1 MTVTSPFRWNLGI
14 ALLSLTLAPLS
25 SAVAQVQH
33 PKKPAASRPAPRA
46 AAPSPS
52 AKAAPPPADVDA
64 NGMPIIQTAAPFALL
79 IDYDTGAVLLNKN
92 GDKRM
97 FPSSMTKMLTAYI
110 VFDKLKKGDIKL
122 DDELVVSERA
132 WRTQGSK
139 SFVPLGAHLKVE
151 DLLRGV
157 IIQSGNDACVVLA
170 EGLAGSQE
178 AFADEMNRWAKTL
191 GLNDSNFRNPDGWPD
206 PDHYSTARD
215 LAILAERTIRDF
227 PEYYKYYAEREF
239 AFNGIKQGNRNPLLY
254 QNFGADGLKTGHTDA
269 GGYGVTASAVRDGRR
284 LILVLNGM
292 ASMKERAQE
301 SQRVMDWGFREWGS
315 YTLYK
320 PGDKVAD
327 ADVWLGTEKAVP
339 VVAPKSLSVIMPRRA
354 RKDMKV
360 TVSYDSPVPAPVHKG
375 DPVGK
380 LHVTAP
386 NMTAVDLPLVAGADV
401 AQLGVTGRMGAA
413 MTYLVFGRGG
423 TK

>member
-1 MTVTSPFRWNLGI
+1 MTVTSRFRWILGI

-25 SAVAQVQH
+25 AAVAQVQQ

-46 AAPSPS
+46 AAPSTT

-139 SFVPLGAHLKVE
+139 SFVPLGAHLKIE

-215 LAILAERTIRDF
+215 LAIVAERTIRDF
-227 PEYYKYYAEREF
+227 PEYYKYYAERDF
-239 AFNGIKQGNRNPLLY
+239 TFNGIKQGNRNPLLY
-254 QNFGADGLKTGHTDA
+254 KNSGADGIKTGHTDEA
-269 GGYGVTASAVRDGRR
+269 GFGLTVSVKRGDRHIVMVATG
-284 LILVLNGM
+284 LK
-292 ASMKERAQE
+292 SMKGRSQE
-301 SQRVMDWGFREWGS
+301 AEAIVDFAFREFQN
-315 YTLYK
+315 YPIVK
-320 PGDKVAD
+320 QGDELD
-327 ADVWLGTEKAVP
+327 QADVWLGEKTKVP
-339 VVAPKSLSVIMPRRA
+339 LVATRDLVVTLPRSA

-360 TVSYDSPVPAPVHKG
+360 SVSYDGPLQAPVAAG
-375 DPVGK
+375 TVVGT
-380 LHVTAP
+380 LTVTAP
-386 NMTAVDLPLVAGADV
+386 DMQPQTVPIATAGDV
-401 AQLGVTGRMGAA
+401 AALGPMGRM
-413 MTYLVFGRGG
+413 
-423 TK
+423 TKNLEGLIWGHKS